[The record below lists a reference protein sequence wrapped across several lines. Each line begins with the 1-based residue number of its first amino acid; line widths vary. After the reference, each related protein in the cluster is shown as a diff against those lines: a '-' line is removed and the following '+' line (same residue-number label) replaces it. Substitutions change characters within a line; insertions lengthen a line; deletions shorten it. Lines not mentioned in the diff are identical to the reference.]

1 MKEKIRQRALELG
14 FDDCRFTTAA
24 APASAGQFKNW
35 LAEKQHGEMAWLE
48 RTAAKRLD
56 PQQVLNGAKS
66 VICLAASY
74 GSHLSNSLIEAQPDT
89 AAIFSP
95 SPPPKEERG
104 GVRSPIIQ
112 AQIPSPQ
119 PSPRSGGERESAS
132 APSCGPLIS
141 RYARFDDYHDVLGD
155 RLKELIQFVNQLG
168 GAETGSL
175 WYVDTGPVLER
186 DFAQRAGLG
195 FVGKHTNV
203 ISRRF
208 GNWILLAEIVTSLEL
223 EPDAPEKNHCGNC
236 MRCIEACPT
245 RAIAAPFQL
254 DARLCISYLTIELK
268 GSIPVELRPA
278 IGNRIFGCDD
288 CLAVCPWNRFA
299 REGRLMKE
307 HARSDLAAPD
317 LIELLQLDEAGF
329 KVRFAGTPILRTKH
343 RGLLR
348 NICVALGNIGDASA
362 LPHLQKAAKDS
373 EPLIVEHAQWAVE
386 RIQSKKQF

>member
-24 APASAGQFKNW
+24 APASAGQFQNW
-35 LAEKQHGEMAWLE
+35 LAGKQHGEMTWLE
-48 RTAAKRLD
+48 RTAAKRVD
-56 PQQVLNGAKS
+56 PHRVLPEARS
-66 VICLAASY
+66 VITFAVSY
-74 GSHLSNSLIEAQPDT
+74 EIE
-89 AAIFSP
+89 
-95 SPPPKEERG
+95 
-104 GVRSPIIQ
+104 
-112 AQIPSPQ
+112 SPQ
-119 PSPRSGGERESAS
+119 STVHSPQSGVMA
-132 APSCGPLIS
+132 
-141 RYARFDDYHDVLGD
+141 RYARFDDYHDVLGE
-155 RLKELIQFVNQLG
+155 RLKQLTQFVNQLG
-168 GAETGSL
+168 GAETRSL

-195 FVGKHTNV
+195 FIGKHTNV

-208 GNWILLAEIVTSLEL
+208 GNWILLAEIITSLEL
-223 EPDAPEKNHCGNC
+223 EPDVPEKNHCGNC

-245 RAIAAPFQL
+245 RAITAPFRL

-299 REGRLMKE
+299 REGRLMKA
-307 HARSDLAAPD
+307 HARPDLAAPD

-329 KVRFAGTPILRTKH
+329 KSRFAGTPILRTKR

-348 NICVALGNIGDASA
+348 NVYVALGNTGDAFA
-362 LPHLQKAAKDS
+362 LPALQNAAKDS
-373 EPLIVEHAQWAVE
+373 EPLIAEHARWAME
-386 RIQSKKQF
+386 RIQGKEQP